1 MVELFWL
8 LLPVAALSGW
18 YAGRRSQT
26 DSQSGGQAAISR
38 SYFKGLNYL
47 LSEQQDKAIEVF
59 TKMLEV
65 DSETAEIHLALGNL
79 FRRQGEVDR
88 AIRVHQNLI
97 ARPSLTRG
105 QRALALLELGHDYMK
120 AGLLDRA
127 ESLFLQ
133 VVEAGAGRE
142 AALNQLLVI
151 YQQEREWQKAVAVA
165 LKLEAVGNRA
175 IRVTLAQLLCEQAE
189 GARSAREVAEARA
202 LLKKALAHDPGCV
215 RASLLQ
221 GELEREQGNW
231 RAALKAYLRVKQ
243 QDPDY
248 LPEAV
253 GPMQQCYEAMGDP
266 GGWVKTLRETVE
278 ERPTTGLVLVLAD
291 HIGRAQGVGAARDFL
306 LEHLKK
312 VPSISGLSKL
322 LALNYEQSSGEQRRD
337 LECLVQLS
345 EELLEDQ
352 PIYECRQCGFNARSL
367 YWQCPSC
374 RCWTTVKPIVH
385 GLEVQAQ
392 NLKTLELSAK

>member
-26 DSQSGGQAAISR
+26 GGQTTISR

-47 LSEQQDKAIEVF
+47 LSEQPDKAIEVF

-79 FRRQGEVDR
+79 FRRRGEVDR
-88 AIRVHQNLI
+88 AIRIHQNLI
-97 ARPSLTRG
+97 ARPSLTRE

-142 AALNQLLVI
+142 AALAQLLVI

-165 LKLEAVGNRA
+165 LKLEAAGDRTVRTA
-175 IRVTLAQLLCEQAE
+175 VAQFLCEQAE
-189 GARSAREVAEARA
+189 GARAAHEVAEARA
-202 LLKKALAHDPGCV
+202 LLKKALTHDPSCV

-221 GELEREQGNW
+221 GDLERELGNW

-243 QDPDY
+243 QDADY
-248 LPEAV
+248 LLEAV
-253 GPMQQCYEAMGDP
+253 KPMQQCYEALGDP
-266 GGWVKTLRETVE
+266 SGWVRVLREAIE
-278 ERPTTGLVLVLAD
+278 ERPSTGLALVLAD
-291 HIGRAQGVGAARDFL
+291 HLGRTQGAPAARDFL
-306 LEHLKK
+306 TEHVKK
-312 VPSISGLSKL
+312 VPSIPGLSKL
-322 LALNYEQSSGEQRRD
+322 LALSREQFGSEQRRD
-337 LECLVQLS
+337 LEFLVPLS
-345 EELLEDQ
+345 EELLESQ
-352 PIYECRQCGFNARSL
+352 PLYECRQCGFSARSL

-392 NLKTLELSAK
+392 NTKPLKLSAR